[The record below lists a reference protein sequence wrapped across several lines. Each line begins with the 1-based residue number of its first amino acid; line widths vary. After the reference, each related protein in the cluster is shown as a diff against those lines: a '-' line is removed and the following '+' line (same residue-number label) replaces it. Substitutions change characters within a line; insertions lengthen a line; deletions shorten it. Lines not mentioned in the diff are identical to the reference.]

1 MVGNPIYIP
10 SRWSIYSSEFRNL
23 KIFIKILNGQIMND
37 LFMAQ
42 KVNLYNNG
50 QVLMYLFI
58 AQKIIWCIWHIK
70 MTTIQRRI

>member
-23 KIFIKILNGQIMND
+23 KIFIKILNGQIMNN

-42 KVNLYNNG
+42 KVKF
-50 QVLMYLFI
+50 V
-58 AQKIIWCIWHIK
+58 
-70 MTTIQRRI
+70 